1 MKWYNTG
8 VKENNYK
15 IYKNQKGRKN
25 EFKRCIS
32 LSEVLN
38 KLSEDAI
45 CSITS
50 RENCLKTTKT
60 HKRSLVKPDA
70 DDYVETIDNENPFT
84 VDDLIAFMK
93 ELSIEKEYLTCQIN
107 IAKSSCDFD
116 IDSLIESNKINQN
129 LCKAIKTALSIIPFS
144 YTEKAKDYKFDI
156 NGIQI
161 PYYYDVEID
170 ETRIFDGDKAKA
182 IMKNTIANCE
192 EKSKVIE
199 RMMINTEV
207 NYSATYDV
215 NDDFD
220 DIVVNFI
227 NRHKNELSEVD
238 DVDK

>member
-1 MKWYNTG
+1 MNLKDAFRY
-8 VKENNYK
+8 
-15 IYKNQKGRKN
+15 QK
-25 EFKRCIS
+25 F
-32 LSEVLN
+32 LN

-50 RENCLKTTKT
+50 RENCLRTTKT

-161 PYYYDVEID
+161 PYCYDVEID
-170 ETRIFDGDKAKA
+170 GTRIFDGDKARA
-182 IMKNTIANCE
+182 IMKNAIANCE

-227 NRHKNELSEVD
+227 NRYKNELSEVD

>member
-1 MKWYNTG
+1 MNLKDAFRY
-8 VKENNYK
+8 
-15 IYKNQKGRKN
+15 QK
-25 EFKRCIS
+25 F
-32 LSEVLN
+32 LN

-50 RENCLKTTKT
+50 RENCLRTTKT

-116 IDSLIESNKINQN
+116 IDSLVESNKINQN

-161 PYYYDVEID
+161 PYCYDVEID

-182 IMKNTIANCE
+182 IMKNAIANCE

-227 NRHKNELSEVD
+227 NRHKNELTEVD

>member
-1 MKWYNTG
+1 VLK
-8 VKENNYK
+8 KPIIRFIK
-15 IYKNQKGRKN
+15 IRKDEKMNLKDAFRYQK
-25 EFKRCIS
+25 F
-32 LSEVLN
+32 LN

-50 RENCLKTTKT
+50 RENCLRTTKT

-70 DDYVETIDNENPFT
+70 EDYVETIDNENPFT

-116 IDSLIESNKINQN
+116 IDSLVESNKINQN

-161 PYYYDVEID
+161 PYCYDVEID

-182 IMKNTIANCE
+182 IMKNAIANCE

-227 NRHKNELSEVD
+227 NRHKNELTEVD

>member
-1 MKWYNTG
+1 M
-8 VKENNYK
+8 
-15 IYKNQKGRKN
+15 
-25 EFKRCIS
+25 
-32 LSEVLN
+32 
-38 KLSEDAI
+38 SEDAI

-50 RENCLKTTKT
+50 RENCLRTTKT
-60 HKRSLVKPDA
+60 HKCSLVKPDA

-161 PYYYDVEID
+161 PYCYDVEID

-182 IMKNTIANCE
+182 IMKNAIANCE

-227 NRHKNELSEVD
+227 NRHKNELTEVD

>member
-1 MKWYNTG
+1 MNLKDAFRY
-8 VKENNYK
+8 
-15 IYKNQKGRKN
+15 QK
-25 EFKRCIS
+25 F
-32 LSEVLN
+32 LN

-50 RENCLKTTKT
+50 RENCLRTTKT

-70 DDYVETIDNENPFT
+70 EDYVETIDNENPFT

-116 IDSLIESNKINQN
+116 IDSLVESNKINQN
-129 LCKAIKTALSIIPFS
+129 LCKAIKTALSIVPFS

-161 PYYYDVEID
+161 PYCYDVEID

-182 IMKNTIANCE
+182 IMKNAIANCE

-227 NRHKNELSEVD
+227 NRHKNELTEVD

>member
-1 MKWYNTG
+1 MNLKDAFRY
-8 VKENNYK
+8 
-15 IYKNQKGRKN
+15 QK
-25 EFKRCIS
+25 F
-32 LSEVLN
+32 LN

-50 RENCLKTTKT
+50 RENCLRTTKT

-70 DDYVETIDNENPFT
+70 EDYVETIDNENPFT

-116 IDSLIESNKINQN
+116 IDSLVESNKINQN

-161 PYYYDVEID
+161 PYCYDVEID
-170 ETRIFDGDKAKA
+170 GTRIFDGDKAKA
-182 IMKNTIANCE
+182 IMKNAIANCE

-227 NRHKNELSEVD
+227 NRHKNELTEVD

>member
-1 MKWYNTG
+1 MNLKDAFRY
-8 VKENNYK
+8 
-15 IYKNQKGRKN
+15 QK
-25 EFKRCIS
+25 F
-32 LSEVLN
+32 LN

-50 RENCLKTTKT
+50 RENCLRTTKT

-70 DDYVETIDNENPFT
+70 EDYVETIDNENPFT

-116 IDSLIESNKINQN
+116 IDSLVESNKINQN

-161 PYYYDVEID
+161 PYCYDVEID

-182 IMKNTIANCE
+182 IMKNAIANCE

-227 NRHKNELSEVD
+227 NRHKNELTEVD